1 MIVAG
6 VWTGVGFSNLKNC
19 WNRTGPGFQNFGTG
33 AESESEKVTPA
44 TFDPDLES
52 KFCEKANSDPE
63 LSLIFDSTRSLRGLC
78 IRNFLSKNID
88 VFRLHQWFPES
99 KQESDSKLLEEELS
113 QSLKIWLHSHLVC
126 VSAFRLKGCISPN
139 WPFSKTKW
147 RVQRH

>member
-1 MIVAG
+1 
-6 VWTGVGFSNLKNC
+6 
-19 WNRTGPGFQNFGTG
+19 
-33 AESESEKVTPA
+33 VTPA

-113 QSLKIWLHSHLVC
+113 QSLKI
-126 VSAFRLKGCISPN
+126 
-139 WPFSKTKW
+139 
-147 RVQRH
+147 